1 MPPEEVKEFG
11 DNTPLGRPGQSAEC
25 AGAFVLLASDLGS
38 YMSGGRIEIT
48 GGKPVL

>member
-1 MPPEEVKEFG
+1 
-11 DNTPLGRPGQSAEC
+11 
-25 AGAFVLLASDLGS
+25 VLLASELGS